1 MNIAEILEQ
10 VQHQRTLMSEIER
23 LDDRLDSRLILA
35 SRERF
40 SERVHEQIDKLNIM
54 AQQTPVIKGS
64 MIDRLLMSGIINLP
78 RKGVFEEVLMSF
90 ITLDVPL
97 RINIQKY
104 GLIYLKLIESQY
116 NIIYYDDFLTRASTI
131 TVPII
136 KGSFDEYIYGPAEVF
151 IHDLVKRESPL
162 LQVLGLEKN
171 EWVTDKNFKDF
182 IEVYEDT
189 EKTRKQLKHSKE
201 QAEKAVMLFFTKIV
215 EIVINQAN
223 SQIPSKEEVRLY
235 RKKPESDKP

>member
-1 MNIAEILEQ
+1 MNIKEILEQ

-35 SRERF
+35 LRKRF
-40 SERVHEQIDKLNIM
+40 SERVHEQIEKLNKM

-64 MIDRLLMSGIINLP
+64 MIDRIIMSGITNLP
-78 RKGVFEEVLMSF
+78 RKGVFEEVLIPF
-90 ITLDVPL
+90 ITLDVQL

-104 GLIYLKLIESQY
+104 GLIYLNLIESQY
-116 NIIYYDDFLTRASTI
+116 NIIYYDDFLIRASTI

-151 IHDLVKRESPL
+151 IHDLAKRESPL

-171 EWVTDKNFKDF
+171 EWVTDKKLKDF

-189 EKTRKQLKHSKE
+189 EKTWKQIKCNKE
-201 QAEKAVMLFFTKIV
+201 QAEKAVMLLITSLA
-215 EIVINQAN
+215 EIFNKPAN
-223 SQIPSKEEVRLY
+223 SQILSKDENILYQKFPEPEE
-235 RKKPESDKP
+235 

>member
-1 MNIAEILEQ
+1 MNIKEILEQ

-35 SRERF
+35 LRKRF
-40 SERVHEQIDKLNIM
+40 SERVHEQIEKLNKM

-64 MIDRLLMSGIINLP
+64 MIDRIIMSGITNLP
-78 RKGVFEEVLMSF
+78 RKGVFEEVLIPF
-90 ITLDVPL
+90 ITLDVQL

-104 GLIYLKLIESQY
+104 GLIYLNLIESQY
-116 NIIYYDDFLTRASTI
+116 NIIYYDDFLIRASTI

-151 IHDLVKRESPL
+151 IHDLAKRESPL
-162 LQVLGLEKN
+162 LHVLGLEKN
-171 EWVTDKNFKDF
+171 EWVTDKKLKDF

-189 EKTRKQLKHSKE
+189 EKNRKQIKCNKE
-201 QAEKAVMLFFTKIV
+201 QAEKAVMLLITSLA
-215 EIVINQAN
+215 EIFNKPAN
-223 SQIPSKEEVRLY
+223 SQIPSKEENILY
-235 RKKPESDKP
+235 RKFPEPEE